1 MEITI
6 KRNPAEDIEAPETFS
21 VKARVC
27 LNGMITTYVHFFKF
41 STEEKAECLARKIRR
56 TASLDRLNLKHWQQ
70 WGRPYADTAKGLPSE
85 SRLTRYIHGKEL
97 EQASRDLYVWEQ
109 EEKLR
114 GYGY

>member
-6 KRNPAEDIEAPETFS
+6 KRNPAEEIEALETFS

-41 STEEKAECLARKIRR
+41 STEKKAESLARKIRR
-56 TASLDRLNLKHWQQ
+56 TASLDRLNLVHWQQ
-70 WGRPYADTAKGLPSE
+70 WGRPYADTAKWLPSE
-85 SRLTRYIHGKEL
+85 SRLTRYIGKEL
-97 EQASRDLYVWEQ
+97 EQASMDLYLWEQ
-109 EEKLR
+109 EEKRR